1 VRPVR
6 RIKLIKAA
14 RRGSR
19 FLWRGFHR
27 EGVPELLAKESK
39 ESHTDG
45 TIVVYYFTRNPTE
58 LMRAR
63 RKHTEDNIEG

>member
-14 RRGSR
+14 RRGSP
-19 FLWRGFHR
+19 FGRGFHR